1 MPRVSIVIPTYNRE
15 QHVAVAVASI
25 LNQSYRDF
33 EVLVIDDGSTDD
45 TPRLFERFL
54 TAPRLRYVRLER
66 NGGISAARNTGV
78 ELATGDYIGFLD
90 SDDAAYSDRLA
101 RQVAVLDRQPE
112 IAIVGGQ
119 TDLIDRGGN
128 PLVLDPARLS
138 PFTILPAA
146 DLWIRWRALYNSPF
160 ATSTVMVRAAVL
172 REHALRFQSRY
183 DSAEDYLLWSE
194 VLEHGRGV
202 NLPEP
207 LILYRL
213 HEAQVT
219 RTNAEFQT
227 RSALAIA
234 AGNLLRLGVHIDDPH
249 YLMMLRRF
257 IEGGL
262 TYDHL
267 VAKQGPDV
275 AGRTLVDI
283 ARNWSLILDRFR
295 RNRADDAEGSLAAIA
310 EALPRVLFQAM
321 GAG

>member
-1 MPRVSIVIPTYNRE
+1 MPKVSIVIPTYNRE
-15 QHVAVAVASI
+15 KYVALAVTSI

-33 EVLVIDDGSTDD
+33 EILVVDDGSRDD

-66 NGGISAARNTGV
+66 NGGISAARNTGI

-101 RQVAVLDRQPE
+101 RQVAVLDRDPDV
-112 IAIVGGQ
+112 AIVGGQ
-119 TDLIDRGGN
+119 TDLIDRDGN
-128 PLVLDPARLS
+128 PLRLDPAHIT

-146 DLWIRWRALYNSPF
+146 DRWIRWRALYNSPF
-160 ATSTVMVRAAVL
+160 ATSTVMVRASVL

-183 DSAEDYLLWSE
+183 DSAEDYHLWSE
-194 VLEHGRGV
+194 ILEHGRGV

-213 HEAQVT
+213 HETQVT

-234 AGNLLRLGVHIDDPH
+234 AGNLLRIGVRIDDPH

-262 TYDHL
+262 TYDQL
-267 VAKQGPDV
+267 VGKQGPDV
-275 AGRTLVDI
+275 AGRTLVEI
-283 ARNWSLILDRFR
+283 ARSWSSILDRFR
-295 RNRADDAEGSLAAIA
+295 RSRDDDAEGSLAAIA
-310 EALPRVLFQAM
+310 EALPKVLFQALY
-321 GAG
+321 AG